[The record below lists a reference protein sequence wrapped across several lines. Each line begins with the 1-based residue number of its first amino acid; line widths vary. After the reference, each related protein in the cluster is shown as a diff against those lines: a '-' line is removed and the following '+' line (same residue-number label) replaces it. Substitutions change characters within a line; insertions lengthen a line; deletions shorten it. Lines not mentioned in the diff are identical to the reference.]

1 MWIALLLSAASLFP
15 SMPLDGEQPLE
26 LSIDAVT
33 LYRNSVMVHREAPQ
47 VSTGAYIV
55 SGLPGEVADDRTRV
69 RFVGGH
75 VISVELHERVLENAP
90 VKRIETLRLARR
102 DAYRKVREAQDT
114 VELHERSIELL
125 TRLLM
130 EEGDA
135 WRRVRDTGAVD
146 TALWGSN
153 RAWFETSLQEAR
165 AQRRNALE
173 VLRSAERTFA
183 EFEAEWGKLTGA
195 GGVIVQDLHV
205 RVMTDQASGRLEVD
219 TQLPSAGWEPLYDLR
234 TAGDAT
240 SVELGYRAR
249 IRQETGEDWND
260 VRVLLS
266 TAQPELGAQGP
277 DPIARWVDVQKPHL
291 AGRYASGSVDS
302 MAPSEEVEFWDD
314 GSTSERLYA
323 EAQQEGLSVRF
334 ELPTRETIESR
345 REPTGVL
352 VGREQLVVQPEH
364 YCAPALGTTVWLRGR
379 ATNSGSWTLL
389 PGEASVFFGADYLG
403 RARMDLV
410 QPGQEFMLHLG
421 AVDAFEVVRRRVDD
435 QSEGPGLFGSQR
447 AQVEEWSIDITNH
460 GASIANADGSAD
472 VIVQEALPRPG
483 DDRIEVVIEHENL
496 KHSTA
501 ERWRVE
507 LEDQSI
513 HTWILR
519 VPSGRSVKLGYRVS
533 VRYPKN
539 EQLYVDAR

>member
-15 SMPLDGEQPLE
+15 STPLDGEQPLE

-47 VSTGAYIV
+47 VASGAYVV
-55 SGLPGEVADDRTRV
+55 SGLPGEISDDRTRV

-90 VKRIETLRLARR
+90 VERIAALRLART
-102 DAYRKVREAQDT
+102 DARRKLREAQDA
-114 VELHERSIELL
+114 VGLHERSIELL
-125 TRLLM
+125 TRILM

-135 WRRVRDTGAVD
+135 WRRAREASTVD
-146 TALWGSN
+146 TQVWGTN
-153 RAWFETSLQEAR
+153 RAWFETSLLEAR
-165 AQRRNALE
+165 AERRAALE
-173 VLRSAERTFA
+173 LQRAAERVFA
-183 EFEAEWGKLTGA
+183 QFEAEWGELTGA
-195 GGVIVQDLHV
+195 RGVIVQDLYV
-205 RVMTDQASGRLEVD
+205 RVVTDQTSGRLEVD

-234 TAGDAT
+234 TTGDAT

-260 VRVLLS
+260 IRVLLS

-277 DPIARWVDVQKPHL
+277 DPIARWVDVQRPHL
-291 AGRYASGSVDS
+291 DARHASGSIAS
-302 MAPSEEVEFWDD
+302 SAPSSEVSWNDGRTAEEP
-314 GSTSERLYA
+314 YA

-345 REPTGVL
+345 REPTAVL
-352 VGREQLVVQPEH
+352 VGRERLTVQPEH
-364 YCAPALGTTVWLRGR
+364 YCAPALSTTVWLRGR

-421 AVDAFEVVRRRVDD
+421 AVDAFEVVRRRIDD
-435 QSEGPGLFGSQR
+435 QAEGPGLFGSQR
-447 AQVEEWSIDITNH
+447 AQVEEWSIEVKNH
-460 GASIANADGSAD
+460 GALITNADGSAD

-483 DDRIEVVIEHENL
+483 EDRIDVVLEQESLEHS
-496 KHSTA
+496 KD

-513 HTWILR
+513 HTWLLR
-519 VPSGRSVKLGYRVS
+519 VPSGQSVKLGYRVS

-539 EQLYVDAR
+539 EQIYVDAR